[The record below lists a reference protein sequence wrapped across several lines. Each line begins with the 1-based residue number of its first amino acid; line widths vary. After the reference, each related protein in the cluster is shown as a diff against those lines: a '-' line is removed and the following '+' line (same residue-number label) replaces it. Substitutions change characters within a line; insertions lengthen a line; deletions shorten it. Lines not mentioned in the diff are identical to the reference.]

1 MYDSGNDSILCQMN
15 TVRKN
20 SVGISLNS
28 GELAFLAGIELW
40 TRASSAIKVS
50 EGDLHQVFAA
60 LDEASGLSLDSRDMR
75 ANITVR
81 KFLEQR
87 MINRISS
94 VSEAE
99 SHYRLSFLG
108 QAIAEDLIRQDS
120 LSQETLETMLAS
132 IADILDGIVT
142 HATGRNIDEDWS
154 ARVDMPLRNT
164 VGLLIEVLN
173 QRQRSLDSKQFDTQL
188 KFEELYSQDDSMNG
202 MAKCEELLNSVANT
216 LKELDRALMQGTGI
230 LKSKLSSIEEL
241 SEIASAF
248 ATRDNARDIFQ
259 TLDDM
264 IEWTMIRGEKWSE
277 YYQNAH
283 EFLRSS
289 VRLDSHRAFTYR
301 LRHEIG
307 KFYERPWFLLSPMA
321 DSWRSVRGEDD
332 FRGQEKVRRPSQEMT
347 PEDLK
352 DEEDPLAHDLDRFR
366 EAITE
371 KLTLSPNLAL
381 SEILAPLRNRDDI
394 LFPAAIIAIAD
405 LLKLGSESKK
415 GYRAEWMAIND
426 HIQIQELLVTSKS
439 YVKGVL

>member
-1 MYDSGNDSILCQMN
+1 MHDSGAESILCKMN

-20 SVGISLNS
+20 TVGISLTPV
-28 GELAFLAGIELW
+28 ELAFLAGIELW
-40 TRASSAIKVS
+40 TRSSSAIKVS

-60 LDEASGLSLDSRDMR
+60 LDEASGLSSDTREMR
-75 ANITVR
+75 ANVTVR
-81 KFLEQR
+81 KILEQR

-142 HATGRNIDEDWS
+142 HAAQQDHDSHWVS
-154 ARVDMPLRNT
+154 RVDLPLRNT

-188 KFEELYSQDDSMNG
+188 RFEELYSQDDSLNG
-202 MAKCEELLNSVANT
+202 MSKCEELLTSVANT

-230 LKSKLSSIEEL
+230 LKSMLSTIEEL
-241 SEIASAF
+241 AENASALK
-248 ATRDNARDIFQ
+248 TRDNARDIFQ

-307 KFYERPWFLLSPMA
+307 KYYERPWYLLTPMA
-321 DSWRSVRGEDD
+321 DSWRSIRDEED
-332 FRGQEKVRRPSQEMT
+332 FRGQEKVKRPTQEASV
-347 PEDLK
+347 EDMSEEIDLRA
-352 DEEDPLAHDLDRFR
+352 DELENLRA
-366 EAITE
+366 AIAE
-371 KLTLSPNLAL
+371 KLTLVPKLAL

-394 LFPAAIIAIAD
+394 LFPAAILAIGD
-405 LLKLGSESKK
+405 LLKQGTLDKD
-415 GYRAEWMAIND
+415 GYRAKWVSIND
-426 HIQIQELLVTSKS
+426 HIQVQELIVTSNGYCKT
-439 YVKGVL
+439 